1 MQLKIFGTPSPHM
14 KKQDAISAAM
24 KEFITFWKANN
35 IKKDDLIAFYPD
47 IDYSEPFG
55 YTVAIWALIDR

>member
-1 MQLKIFGTPSPHM
+1 M

-24 KEFITFWKANN
+24 KEFIAFWKANN

-47 IDYSEPFG
+47 VDYSEPFG

>member
-1 MQLKIFGTPSPHM
+1 MQLKIFETPSPHM
-14 KKQDAISAAM
+14 KKQDAINEAV
-24 KEFITFWKANN
+24 KEFVAYWKVNN

-55 YTVAIWALIDR
+55 YTVAIWVLMNR

>member
-1 MQLKIFGTPSPHM
+1 MQLKIFGAPSPHM

-24 KEFITFWKANN
+24 KEFIAFWKANN

-55 YTVAIWALIDR
+55 YTVFIWALIDR

>member
-1 MQLKIFGTPSPHM
+1 M

-24 KEFITFWKANN
+24 KEFIAYWKANN
-35 IKKDDLIAFYPD
+35 IKKDDLIVFYPD

>member
-1 MQLKIFGTPSPHM
+1 M
-14 KKQDAISAAM
+14 KKQDAINEAV
-24 KEFITFWKANN
+24 KEFITYWKANN

-47 IDYSEPFG
+47 IDYSEHFG

>member
-24 KEFITFWKANN
+24 KEFITYWKANN

-47 IDYSEPFG
+47 VDYSEPFG

>member
-1 MQLKIFGTPSPHM
+1 M

-24 KEFITFWKANN
+24 KEFITYWKANN

>member
-14 KKQDAISAAM
+14 KKQDAISVAM
-24 KEFITFWKANN
+24 KEFIAYWKANN

-47 IDYSEPFG
+47 IDYSEHFG

>member
-1 MQLKIFGTPSPHM
+1 MN
-14 KKQDAISAAM
+14 KQDAINEAV
-24 KEFITFWKANN
+24 KEFVAYWKANN

-55 YTVAIWALIDR
+55 YTVAIWVLMDRQTDKEN

>member
-1 MQLKIFGTPSPHM
+1 MQLKIFGTPSPHT